1 MRKARPND
9 RCPCGSGRNYK
20 KCCAKKKRG
29 AVTTYTST
37 ERREALLKLQ
47 AFLEEELQA
56 AEAKR
61 LSDQFWGDLEVPRDH
76 ELLEMSFF
84 AFQAWAFFDA
94 DLGDHETLA
103 DLALEEPDH
112 FSPGERAFVERGRK
126 VPMRLYE
133 VVGVRPGVGLTLR
146 DLFDGAVHEVRERAA
161 SRSLHR
167 WDVIATRIYSPG
179 ASGKPELDGG
189 LFPIPALRRDAV
201 MAQAQK
207 HLEAV
212 RVAEPDIDERCLH
225 ATLPPL
231 YHQAWL
237 ARPTVPTLVN
247 YDGEALLDTKAHYDV
262 SERNRAAVIRKL
274 DGIEGLDRDEGER
287 LRWTWSGV
295 GASRPEPIARGTV
308 SLEGGRLVL
317 HTLSRE
323 RAERGRA
330 MLEAALGELVA
341 HRLTES
347 SDTQA
352 AVERTLAN
360 GERHE
365 DVGELPPELREPAT
379 AAVEAHY
386 QAHYEKWID
395 EPVPMF
401 DGKTPREAAASPRL
415 RARVHQ
421 AMKDLERMF
430 EYALEHGQPGF
441 DPSWLREEL
450 GVFEDGTKLGAHP
463 APLAHEVVALL
474 LPALPAVATQVADR
488 VRAQSGGALDRIVEP
503 SDLAV
508 DIGLGRLVRDHA
520 RAVAR
525 DAERETVGSNDA
537 LLRAYVALVAN
548 FELHRRKV
556 FWVSEPLSWA
566 LGATRLDV
574 AGDMLQPPFASFAMV
589 FTDRYALGLAEK
601 MLSREPEARL
611 RGRMLRVLTVYVTR
625 TSHEETRS
633 SLRVTFACDARDGDW
648 PYLVARNLDVADDTG
663 LDTIL
668 KRSWPDAHDDELDS
682 LHDCVPLRDLL
693 HLVMSAVL
701 YATSADARREE
712 RAAPPPTRKPSGKP
726 RVHSS
731 ENVYYLPGT
740 IDISALRAIQH
751 ARRGAGDRA
760 QIHRCLVRGHWRRA
774 NPGWKEERAR
784 WIEPYWRGPSIAAV
798 VERQYR
804 LQP

>member
-1 MRKARPND
+1 
-9 RCPCGSGRNYK
+9 
-20 KCCAKKKRG
+20 
-29 AVTTYTST
+29 
-37 ERREALLKLQ
+37 
-47 AFLEEELQA
+47 
-56 AEAKR
+56 
-61 LSDQFWGDLEVPRDH
+61 
-76 ELLEMSFF
+76 
-84 AFQAWAFFDA
+84 
-94 DLGDHETLA
+94 
-103 DLALEEPDH
+103 
-112 FSPGERAFVERGRK
+112 
-126 VPMRLYE
+126 
-133 VVGVRPGVGLTLR
+133 
-146 DLFDGAVHEVRERAA
+146 
-161 SRSLHR
+161 
-167 WDVIATRIYSPG
+167 
-179 ASGKPELDGG
+179 
-189 LFPIPALRRDAV
+189 
-201 MAQAQK
+201 
-207 HLEAV
+207 
-212 RVAEPDIDERCLH
+212 
-225 ATLPPL
+225 
-231 YHQAWL
+231 
-237 ARPTVPTLVN
+237 
-247 YDGEALLDTKAHYDV
+247 
-262 SERNRAAVIRKL
+262 
-274 DGIEGLDRDEGER
+274 
-287 LRWTWSGV
+287 
-295 GASRPEPIARGTV
+295 
-308 SLEGGRLVL
+308 
-317 HTLSRE
+317 
-323 RAERGRA
+323 
-330 MLEAALGELVA
+330 
-341 HRLTES
+341 
-347 SDTQA
+347 
-352 AVERTLAN
+352 
-360 GERHE
+360 
-365 DVGELPPELREPAT
+365 
-379 AAVEAHY
+379 
-386 QAHYEKWID
+386 
-395 EPVPMF
+395 MF